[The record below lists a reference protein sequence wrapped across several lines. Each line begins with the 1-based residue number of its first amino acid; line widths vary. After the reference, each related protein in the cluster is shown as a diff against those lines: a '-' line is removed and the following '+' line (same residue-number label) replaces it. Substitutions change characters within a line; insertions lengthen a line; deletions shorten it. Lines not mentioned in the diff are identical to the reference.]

1 MTRQQIL
8 TGNLKTLVDLFVDE
22 MCKLDPE
29 EEDKQRDIETTLSQI
44 LFSREQT
51 SFDYTLQAGT
61 AKLDE
66 HVCGAHGG
74 PILIVEY
81 KRQHALA
88 EPQMAGYFHR
98 LALETR
104 QDIALGW
111 RQPCLGIIIRGPIIY
126 LSVNVYS
133 KF

>member
-8 TGNLKTLVDLFVDE
+8 TGNLKTLVDLFVDK

-29 EEDKQRDIETTLSQI
+29 EEDKQHDIETTLSQI
-44 LFSREQT
+44 LFPHEQT
-51 SFDYTLQAGT
+51 SFGYSLQAGT
-61 AKLDE
+61 AKSDG

-74 PILIVEY
+74 PILIVMYQLE
-81 KRQHALA
+81 HAPA
-88 EPQMAGYFHR
+88 EPRMAGYFHR